1 MSVKEIAAWI
11 YCRSQSFPLQSLPV
25 GYPRYAPL
33 SAESQV
39 SGHGPGLTRNQ
50 VILTHMLLIKI
61 LKCSNSVAVGRIMLT
76 KLGNGEAAK
85 VGGPDRQSECG

>member
-1 MSVKEIAAWI
+1 
-11 YCRSQSFPLQSLPV
+11 V
-25 GYPRYAPL
+25 GYLRQAPL

-61 LKCSNSVAVGRIMLT
+61 LKC
-76 KLGNGEAAK
+76 
-85 VGGPDRQSECG
+85 